1 MMNRK
6 TSIAANGVR
15 DCVRHCAVFL
25 VLTPLWS
32 GLWAQQQGSGVPR
45 ALKDVP
51 RSNELACSQ
60 ESAAGESGPGVDRMG
75 PKPDYS
81 CAVTAAEAL
90 ALIRSN
96 SAVLVDSRLPSE
108 FARYRIDGAL
118 NADPRTLVV
127 RQQWKA
133 RAIVLLDDGSADSE
147 TYASCAYLRSRGFRN
162 VRVVKGGLH
171 AWAAAGL
178 PLIGDVPQATRLQE
192 VDEAAVH
199 RRQASADTLVLLAP
213 SMFRLI
219 DVLPTAQLLGDATPD
234 SIRKAV
240 IDRRRQA
247 VPLHAVVYI
256 GPSSDLEP
264 LAEWISPQRFLV
276 YPGSEGSLRSYS
288 VSLNKSWQRRA
299 QGPAQIPCQLL

>member
-6 TSIAANGVR
+6 ASIATNGAR
-15 DCVRHCAVFL
+15 DCVRHWAVFL
-25 VLTPLWS
+25 VLAPLWS

-60 ESAAGESGPGVDRMG
+60 ESAAGRSGPAIGRIG
-75 PKPDYS
+75 PEPDYS
-81 CAVTAAEAL
+81 CAVTAGDAL
-90 ALIRSN
+90 ALIRSG
-96 SAVLVDSRLPSE
+96 SALLVDSRLSSE
-108 FARYRIDGAL
+108 FARYRVDGAL

-133 RAIVLLDDGSADSE
+133 RTIMLLDDGTADRE

-178 PLIGDVPQATRLQE
+178 PLIGDVPPVTHLQQ
-192 VDEAAVH
+192 VDEAAVL

-219 DVLPTAQLLGDATPD
+219 DVLPTAQLLGEATPD

-240 IDRRRQA
+240 NDRRRQA
-247 VPLHAVVYI
+247 TPLHAVVYI

-264 LAEWISPQRFLV
+264 LAEWISPQRFLI

-288 VSLNKSWQRRA
+288 TSLSKSQQRRA